1 MGGAIDEEI
10 VVERDGQRLV
20 AFLWQGQRYVVTSAQ
35 VLGTP
40 PTRWWE
46 GQGERTYVQVVT
58 RGRLYEIYFDHERGV
73 WIVAGKLS

>member
-1 MGGAIDEEI
+1 MGRAIDEEI

-20 AFLWQGQRYVVTSAQ
+20 AFSWQGQRYVVTSAQ

-46 GQGERTYVQVVT
+46 GQGERTYVQVVA
-58 RGRLYEIYFDHERGV
+58 RRRLYEIYYDHAQTV
-73 WIVAGKLS
+73 WILERALS